1 MYVYTSPVA
10 ADIEK
15 SWPREVTVVRQ
26 LSVVPHLSPFLNR
39 AFGADSFEKM
49 RNITDKDSVL
59 EIQQMRL
66 SVK

>member
-15 SWPREVTVVRQ
+15 SWPREVTLMRQ
-26 LSVVPHLSPFLNR
+26 LSVVSLTFAEPRLWGGLPRKDEGYSY
-39 AFGADSFEKM
+39 
-49 RNITDKDSVL
+49 KDSVL

-66 SVK
+66 A